1 MSARIFTTAARAAA
15 RAAQPRVAM
24 QLARP
29 MSVLTKAVKS
39 SAIKSTVS
47 ILAPSISFDLT

>member
-29 MSVLTKAVKS
+29 MSILTKAVKS
-39 SAIKSTVS
+39 TAIKSTVS
-47 ILAPSISFDLT
+47 IPLPPLQII

>member
-1 MSARIFTTAARAAA
+1 MSAARIFTTTARAAA

-39 SAIKSTVS
+39 TAIKSTVS
-47 ILAPSISFDLT
+47 VILLPIFS